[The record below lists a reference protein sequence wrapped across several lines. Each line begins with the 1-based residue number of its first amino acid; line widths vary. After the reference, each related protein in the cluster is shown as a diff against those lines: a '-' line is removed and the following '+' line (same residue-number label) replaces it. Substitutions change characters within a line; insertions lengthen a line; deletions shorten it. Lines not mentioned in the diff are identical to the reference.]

1 MKKTLKELS
10 IGAICTLI
18 ITMVFICGLR
28 IDAKYVFEESNEQI
42 EAFETVTDCNQLEIE
57 PVEVKPVTIETV
69 ESFREAPE
77 EIEEIPEPEFKPLD
91 IPLDAEVQKYL
102 RDKCEDA
109 NIDLALVI
117 ALIDAESCF
126 NANAKSHT
134 GDYGLMQINKCNHK
148 FLSLKTGAT
157 DFTDPYQNIDA
168 GMYMLTNLFEK
179 YSEAELVLMAY
190 HFGEGG
196 AKKLWNKGTYTS
208 KYSEHILQ
216 RQLEYQA
223 MLEDKNGNK

>member
-1 MKKTLKELS
+1 MKTINELA
-10 IGAICTLI
+10 IGAICALI
-18 ITMVFICGLR
+18 ITLVFICGLR
-28 IDAKYVFEESNEQI
+28 IAPRYPEPIEDNSETI
-42 EAFETVTDCNQLEIE
+42 EAFETVTDCNQLEVE

-77 EIEEIPEPEFKPLD
+77 EIEEIPEQEFIPLD
-91 IPLDAEVQKYL
+91 IPLDAEVQRYL
-102 RDKCEDA
+102 KDKCEEA

-157 DFTDPYQNIDA
+157 DFTNPYQNIDA
-168 GMYMLTNLFEK
+168 GIYMLTDLFEK
-179 YSEAELVLMAY
+179 YSEAELVLMCY
-190 HFGEGG
+190 HLGEGG
-196 AKKLWNKGTYTS
+196 AKKLWAQGKYTS
-208 KYSEHILQ
+208 AYSQAILEK
-216 RQLEYQA
+216 QLVYAEMIEGA
-223 MLEDKNGNK
+223 